1 MKTNALT
8 LLAVSTMLLF
18 TSCAVDRITKKA
30 TGEFSYTSARVGTD
44 TNKRTVASTTDGIVA
59 TVEGENNSAA
69 FQETGRVARFWLGIV
84 GLKATVSGATAAYS
98 AAQVTARHAAT
109 QTTTQLAAQEAT
121 KQAAIAA
128 ELAAKEAAL
137 AVPQAVAQ

>member
-1 MKTNALT
+1 MKTNILP

-18 TSCAVDRITKKA
+18 TSCAVDRITKTE
-30 TGEFSYTSARVGTD
+30 TGAFSYTSARLGTD
-44 TNKRTVASTTDGIVA
+44 TYKRTVTSKSDGIVA

-84 GLKATVSGATAAYS
+84 GLKAVVSGATAAYS
-98 AAQVTARHAAT
+98 ASQVTAQHAAT
-109 QTTTQLAAQEAT
+109 QTTTQLATTEAT

-137 AVPQAVAQ
+137 AAPAAVVP